1 MTNLNSSTDS
11 NDLKTPDSDRFLR
24 QRDLVSTAKLANTP
38 VTIIG
43 VGAIGRQ
50 VALQLAALGVMQIEL
65 IDFDEVELHNITN
78 QGYRTSDIGL
88 AKVVATA
95 TAISE
100 IDASIEV
107 ITVQDRFR
115 IRQSIDG
122 VVFCCVDSISAR
134 TAIWNHLKSRCSFW
148 ADGRML
154 GEVMRILIATDTE
167 SNDSY
172 TNSLFSQSEAQSGA
186 CTSRSTIYAA
196 SIVAGLMVHQL
207 TRWLRQHSLDRDIT
221 LNLLSSEL
229 TVNNPNERRTFERP

>member
-1 MTNLNSSTDS
+1 MTNLNSSTNS
-11 NDLKTPDSDRFLR
+11 NDSKKPDSDRFLR
-24 QRDLVSTAKLANTP
+24 QRDLVSTDKLASTP
-38 VTIIG
+38 VTVIG

-50 VALQLAALGVMQIEL
+50 VALQLAALGVMQIQL
-65 IDFDEVELHNITN
+65 IDFDDVELHNVTN

-100 IDASIEV
+100 VDSSIEV
-107 ITVQDRFR
+107 IKFQDRFR
-115 IRQSIDG
+115 IRQAVDG

-167 SNDSY
+167 SNESY
-172 TNSLFSQSEAQSGA
+172 SNSLFSQSEAQTGA

-196 SIVAGLMVHQL
+196 SIAAGLMVHQF
-207 TRWLRQHSLDRDIT
+207 TRWMRTLPVDHDLN

-229 TVNNPNERRTFERP
+229 TPY